1 MAERLIKVEETQPM
15 GPVTRYLVEDVLT
28 KKLRKYGVVVW
39 YDPAQ
44 AFRSL
49 VDRLSIERARVLRY
63 SGSYYRLRH
72 DAEDVFKRLDRSSV
86 AVEEGLIIYVNA
98 APLPKNSDVLLG
110 LEKAGTRFDWSL
122 AAVARDALKEQV
134 PRTTL
139 DTWLSNNAL
148 QLEDLDR
155 MAGGE
160 VLSQAAAISLVFGT
174 TAANHVALR
183 FLIEP
188 DLAAE
193 ITNKG
198 ALQELKS
205 FFSTTLGLAI
215 EEATSIEGLRKRLG
229 RHILMTEFVSDLPP
243 GTKISELAN
252 VPVAEKESQI
262 DICRN
267 VARELRDRWSNRN
280 EYITLARTVETEF
293 NLRSLKI
300 DPVLLRKSTTFPFE
314 EEIALRSLEDLS
326 SRGEIQA
333 ALDLVDQRRGS
344 FWTIVD
350 PIRAV
355 QWRTAETALR
365 LCVEADRVMEEL
377 KGTKGSPASLA
388 RSYAQGEEGHG
399 RWYLL
404 DSLERGLE
412 WLITSA
418 EREFE
423 HSGLLRLARG
433 KYSQAARALADR
445 FQRAIRTEGFV
456 FETALQQTDVFAKIV
471 RPAMQ
476 SGVVAYLV
484 VSGLRYEMAVELL
497 DSLSIAEKSELR
509 PVIATPPALPVLG
522 LAALLPGAEGGIT
535 LREKSGNLAAE
546 VDGNTLQDTSDRV
559 QFLTRRLGADTVID
573 LPFGDLL
580 TKRLDTIRKKIEG
593 KRLLVVRG
601 HNVEGLSIE
610 ARALQMR
617 KLMADLLSEIR
628 RGIRR
633 LRDLGVSNVVLA
645 SSHGCLLS
653 WGLSDSTVE
662 PPDGHMVAFTSRAW
676 AGRGGGT
683 RPEFLR
689 FRPSELG
696 LGGELDIVVP
706 TGLGLFKSS
715 TEPSPYVYGGISL
728 QELVVPVAT
737 IMIAAAVPVQTEDQ
751 FDLVMGREQVTNRL
765 FTVTIR
771 YHRGSLLSAESRRV
785 RVVARSGKG
794 EIGRAA
800 TAVHGFDQATGEI
813 QLAAGQENHVTIMLS
828 SDARQ
833 GVLVVAIVDPDTE
846 VALSQSAELSYD
858 LTI

>member
-1 MAERLIKVEETQPM
+1 VE
-15 GPVTRYLVEDVLT
+15 
-28 KKLRKYGVVVW
+28 
-39 YDPAQ
+39 A
-44 AFRSL
+44 
-49 VDRLSIERARVLRY
+49 
-63 SGSYYRLRH
+63 
-72 DAEDVFKRLDRSSV
+72 
-86 AVEEGLIIYVNA
+86 GLIIYVNA
-98 APLPKNSDVLLG
+98 VPLAKNNDVLLG

-139 DTWLSNNAL
+139 DTWLSNNSL
-148 QLEDLDR
+148 QLDDLDR

-160 VLSQAAAISLVFGT
+160 VLGQAAAISLVFGT
-174 TAANHVALR
+174 TAPNHVALR

-188 DLAAE
+188 ELATE
-193 ITNKG
+193 IKNKG

-205 FFSTTLGLAI
+205 FFSTTIGLAI
-215 EEATSIEGLRKRLG
+215 EEAASIEALRKRLG
-229 RHILMTEFVSDLPP
+229 RHILMTEFVSDLPQ
-243 GTKISELAN
+243 GTKIPELAN
-252 VPVAEKESQI
+252 VPLAGKESQI
-262 DICRN
+262 DICRK
-267 VARELRDRWSNRN
+267 VARELRDRWSNRD

-300 DPVLLRKSTTFPFE
+300 DPALLRKATTFPFE
-314 EEIALRSLEDLS
+314 EEIALRSLENLS
-326 SRGEIQA
+326 SRGEVGVA
-333 ALDLVDQRRGS
+333 KELVDQRRGS

-355 QWRTAETALR
+355 QWRTAETALQ

-388 RSYAQGEEGHG
+388 RSYAQGAEGHG
-399 RWYLL
+399 RWYQA
-404 DSLERGLE
+404 DSLERRLE

-418 EREFE
+418 EGEFE
-423 HSGLLRLARG
+423 HSGLLRLARE
-433 KYSQAARALADR
+433 KYSQATRALADR
-445 FQRAIRTEGFV
+445 FQQGIRAEGFT
-456 FETALQQTDVFAKIV
+456 FEAALQQADVFAKVV

-509 PVIATPPALPVLG
+509 PVVATPPTLPVVG
-522 LAALLPGAEGGIT
+522 VAALLPGAEAGIT
-535 LREKSGNLAAE
+535 LREKSGALAAE
-546 VDGNTLQDTSDRV
+546 VDGNTLHDTSDRV
-559 QFLTRRLGADTVID
+559 QFVTRRLGADTVID

-580 TKRLDTIRKKIEG
+580 TKRLDNIRKKIEG
-593 KRLLVVRG
+593 KKLLIVRG
-601 HNVEGLSIE
+601 HDVEGVSIE

-633 LRDLGVSNVVLA
+633 LRDLGVSHVVLA

-653 WGLSDSTVE
+653 WGLSESTVE
-662 PPDGHMVAFTSRAW
+662 PPDGHMIAFNGRAW
-676 AGRGGGT
+676 VGRGGGT

-689 FRPSELG
+689 FRPTELG
-696 LGGELDIVVP
+696 LGGEFDVVVP
-706 TGLGLFKSS
+706 AGLGLFKSGA
-715 TEPSPYVYGGISL
+715 EPVPYVYGGISL

-737 IMIAAAVPVQTEDQ
+737 IMTAAAAPAPTEDQ

-771 YHRGSLLSAESRRV
+771 YHRGTLLSAESRRV

-794 EIGRAA
+794 EIGQAA
-800 TAVHGFDQATGEI
+800 TAVHGFDQATGDI
-813 QLAAGQENHVTIMLS
+813 QLTAGQENHVTIMLS

-846 VALSQSAELSYD
+846 VALRQSREISYD